1 MAITNAIMQM
11 RRGLEADFDPYQMH
25 PGEWAV
31 STDKKYVRM
40 CFSPGICVRMA
51 TYEAFEKDME
61 QIVVILEEAKTVQ
74 EAIEKIYEE
83 FKDAQLDIEE
93 AKNYAILSE
102 SYAVG
107 GTGTRDGEDTD
118 NAKYYAESVS
128 GAVSDIALNRQT
140 LGYTKK
146 NLFDYKEVE
155 TTWYKPTTSYIY
167 RKVFTLSPNTQ
178 YTLSSPVTNGK
189 DEYAFCFVASG
200 EQLDIAFASASH
212 GALPS
217 KTVTAD
223 DNGKITVGV
232 YTISSDSTI
241 TVENAN
247 VQLELG
253 DTATD
258 YEPYVD
264 DVNTRLENV
273 ETEVTPIERGGT
285 GGTTAKE
292 AQYNLLNDMNTESG
306 YNDDSLIVGAY
317 ASADAEKGI
326 LHKKTFATLWAYIKA
341 KAETVFAKI
350 ADVTPVANLLATVA
364 GKPLDATMGKEL
376 NDKIETLG
384 GFTPVIDETTGKMT
398 GYTTTIGGADTV
410 FPFSGENTLLLA
422 LYIAPLT
429 TTPVSASSLFSNED
443 YFENIDSGFV
453 CKNECIG
460 TVYIRYMYPMY
471 ISSEKGTITFTIAK
485 NEETIYSITSD
496 INGNETIEFSCKV
509 GDVITMTGRS
519 SGYYGRAPV
528 FALFVGN

>member
-1 MAITNAIMQM
+1 M

-146 NLFDYKEVE
+146 NL
-155 TTWYKPTTSYIY
+155 W
-167 RKVFTLSPNTQ
+167 
-178 YTLSSPVTNGK
+178 
-189 DEYAFCFVASG
+189 
-200 EQLDIAFASASH
+200 SH
-212 GALPS
+212 GDVSSSVAGYVLENEDLELPIG
-217 KTVTAD
+217 T
-223 DNGKITVGV
+223 
-232 YTISSDSTI
+232 YTISAEPMIGTSTVNSEFKFFNETGTKI
-241 TVENAN
+241 VSKYLLACNTTGGRLNFTVELTEKASSISVWIDGAGELSNI
-247 VQLELG
+247 QLELG

-306 YNDDSLIVGAY
+306 YNDASLIVGAY

-410 FPFSGENTLLLA
+410 FPFKSITHCGTYTESGSFNIADYGLSNVDVENFIFVPSAFSTYNLGLAEKYINLYSYFATRVAFKKATFTLDSDTG
-422 LYIAPLT
+422 ILT
-429 TTPVSASSLFSNED
+429 FTPAIIQSRPMTGTNERNASTPVTSSFITNELPGD
-443 YFENIDSGFV
+443 IYY
-453 CKNECIG
+453 IG
-460 TVYIRYMYPMY
+460 
-471 ISSEKGTITFTIAK
+471 
-485 NEETIYSITSD
+485 
-496 INGNETIEFSCKV
+496 
-509 GDVITMTGRS
+509 
-519 SGYYGRAPV
+519 
-528 FALFVGN
+528 